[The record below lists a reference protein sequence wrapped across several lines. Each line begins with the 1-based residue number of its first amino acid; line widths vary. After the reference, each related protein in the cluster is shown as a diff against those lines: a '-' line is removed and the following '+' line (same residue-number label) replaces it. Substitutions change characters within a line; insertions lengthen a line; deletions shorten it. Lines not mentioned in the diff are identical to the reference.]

1 MILMNY
7 FATLNPVAFT
17 NALPGNI
24 AQGLIWGIMALGVY
38 ITFRLLDFAD
48 LTVDGSFATGGAVTV
63 MMTINGYNIWVSLLC
78 ACIAGLL
85 AGLCT
90 GLLHTKL
97 GIPPILA
104 GILTQIALYSINLN
118 IMQRHANQ
126 ALSADKYN
134 LVLSSRNLT
143 HAIIVGVIFSVVI
156 IAVLYWYFGTEQG
169 SAIRATGCNPAMSK
183 AQGINID
190 NMKLIGLALSNAI
203 VALSGGLLAGLCTG
217 LLHTKLGIPP
227 ILAGILTQIALY
239 SINLNIMQRHA
250 NQALSAD
257 KYNLVLSSR
266 NLTHAIIVGVIF
278 SVVIIAVLYWYFGT
292 EQGSAIRATGCNPA
306 MSKAQGINIDNM
318 KLIGLA
324 LSNAIVALSGGL
336 LSQYSGFS
344 DVNMGRGGIVIGL
357 AAVIIGEVLGDA
369 ILGKH
374 MNFMGKLIFVIFG
387 GIVYYIVIGIVLWL
401 QMPSDDLKLFTAI
414 IVAIF
419 LAVPYLKGKSKASF
433 KKAGKRSAAAL
444 NAKEGK

>member
-1 MILMNY
+1 MFLINY
-7 FATLNPVAFT
+7 FSSLNPLAFT

-63 MMTINGYNIWVSLLC
+63 MMTVKGYNIWVALLC

-118 IMQRHANQ
+118 IMDRHANQ
-126 ALSADKYN
+126 ALSVDKYS
-134 LVLSSRNLT
+134 LILSSRNLT
-143 HAIIVGVIFSVVI
+143 SAIVIGLLFAAVLI
-156 IAVLYWYFGTEQG
+156 IVLYWYFGTEQG
-169 SAIRATGCNPAMSK
+169 SAIRATGCNPAMSR

-190 NMKLIGLALSNAI
+190 NMKLIGLSISNAI
-203 VALSGGLLAGLCTG
+203 VALSGGLLA
-217 LLHTKLGIPP
+217 
-227 ILAGILTQIALY
+227 
-239 SINLNIMQRHA
+239 
-250 NQALSAD
+250 
-257 KYNLVLSSR
+257 
-266 NLTHAIIVGVIF
+266 
-278 SVVIIAVLYWYFGT
+278 
-292 EQGSAIRATGCNPA
+292 
-306 MSKAQGINIDNM
+306 
-318 KLIGLA
+318 
-324 LSNAIVALSGGL
+324 
-336 LSQYSGFS
+336 QYSGFA

-369 ILGKH
+369 ILGKR
-374 MNFMGKLIFVIFG
+374 MDFKGRLIFVVIG
-387 GIVYYIVIGIVLWL
+387 GIIYYIVIGIVLWL
-401 QMPSDDLKLFTAI
+401 KMPSDDLKLFTAI

-419 LAVPYLKGKSKASF
+419 LAVPYLKGKSKSSF
-433 KKAGKRSAAAL
+433 AKAGKRAAAML
-444 NAKEGK
+444 AGRSATAYGDVDAKNKEEK